1 VLRSTGQNLEDGRL
15 GRGEARG
22 PVIGHE
28 RAGKRCID
36 TRNADQ
42 RLRDSGIER
51 QSASEKIA
59 RLRHAVIQVHRV
71 RIRRQADLGGIRR
84 VRRCCDK
91 EYMTVPA

>member
-1 VLRSTGQNLEDGRL
+1 MLPSTRWAGQTLEDGRL

-28 RAGKRCID
+28 RAGKRCVD

-51 QSASEKIA
+51 QSALEKIA

-71 RIRRQADLGGIRR
+71 RIPAN
-84 VRRCCDK
+84 
-91 EYMTVPA
+91 VPPDGPRLPEA